1 MQLVIYVLKKKKK
14 RLNDS
19 TKILLSYCT
28 VKVTDMFVVVVVF
41 EISKVVGNVSIP
53 PLLVS
58 DNEIILHST

>member
-1 MQLVIYVLKKKKK
+1 MQLVIYVFKKKKK

-28 VKVTDMFVVVVVF
+28 VKVTDMFVVVVF